1 VGSLLNYMY
10 IKGCMG
16 VELWCWLEGL
26 ELERKVNIEDM
37 MIDDCLLF
45 APGYANRLLE
55 KPASVCPLSPKSD
68 HASDF
73 T

>member
-1 VGSLLNYMY
+1 
-10 IKGCMG
+10 
-16 VELWCWLEGL
+16 LEGL
-26 ELERKVNIEDM
+26 KLERKVNIEDM